1 MKTLLA
7 AVLATLLSA
16 ITLTAADP
24 VSGTWQIHQNI
35 VGNESDLA
43 CMFTQAGDDLAGTCD
58 GPNGAVKLTGKV
70 SGKKSHMDHPVRL
83 QRYSPHSE
91 IFRDVD
97 IGYQDDRER
106 KRGSVPG
113 RRRVRCQPGEV
124 ERLLD

>member
-70 SGKKSHMDHPVRL
+70 SGKKVTWTIQFDYNGTPL
-83 QRYSPHSE
+83 TLKYSGTLTS
-91 IFRDVD
+91 DT
-97 IGYQDDRER
+97 
-106 KRGSVPG
+106 KMTGSVSVDPYQ
-113 RRRVRCQPGEV
+113 VEGEFAASPAK
-124 ERLLD
+124 